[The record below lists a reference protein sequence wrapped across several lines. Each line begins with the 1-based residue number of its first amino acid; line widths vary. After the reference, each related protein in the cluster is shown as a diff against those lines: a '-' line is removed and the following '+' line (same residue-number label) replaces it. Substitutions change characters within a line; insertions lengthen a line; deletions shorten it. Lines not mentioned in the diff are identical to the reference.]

1 MLRPH
6 HGTGELMRVL
16 VVDSDR
22 SNGNTLSAQLKR
34 HGYDV
39 EICTTGTEALEKHEK
54 FDLFL
59 IDLLLPDID
68 GLEVCRAV
76 RATSD
81 IPVIAFTDAGMK
93 LDRILCLQAGCDD
106 CMAKPYGFRELLAR
120 IDAVLRRSHP
130 VAPRTTRA
138 EAIAHGSLCIDPETR
153 EVRLNGRLIGLTL
166 KEFDLLH
173 RLASEPHTVH
183 SRASLM
189 AAVWGFP
196 GHHVPGGRASRTIDT
211 HVSAVRSKLGSP
223 DWIITVRGVG
233 FRMGRV

>member
-1 MLRPH
+1 
-6 HGTGELMRVL
+6 MRVL

-22 SNGNTLSAQLKR
+22 SNGNRLSTQLKL
-34 HGYDV
+34 HGHDV
-39 EICTTGTEALEKHEK
+39 EVCTTGTDALERHEK

-68 GLEVCRAV
+68 GLEVCRTV
-76 RATSD
+76 RAKSD

-120 IDAVLRRSHP
+120 IDAVLRRSRP
-130 VAPRTTRA
+130 EPARSARA
-138 EAIAHGSLCIDPETR
+138 TAIAHGSLCIDPETR
-153 EVRLNGRLIGLTL
+153 EVRLNGRLVDLTL

-189 AAVWGFP
+189 AGVWGFP
-196 GHHVPGGRASRTIDT
+196 GRHIPGTRTSRTIDT
-211 HVSAVRSKLGSP
+211 HVSAVRAKLGSP

>member
-1 MLRPH
+1 
-6 HGTGELMRVL
+6 MRIL

-22 SNGNTLSAQLKR
+22 SNGNILSAQLRR

-39 EICTTGTEALEKHEK
+39 ETCATGTDALERHAK
-54 FDLFL
+54 FDLLL

-76 RATSD
+76 RVSSD

-120 IDAVLRRSHP
+120 IDAVLRRSRP
-130 VAPRTTRA
+130 SSAGSSRA
-138 EAIAHGSLCIDPETR
+138 AAIAHGSLCIDPETR
-153 EVRLNGRLIGLTL
+153 EVRLNGRLINLTL

-189 AAVWGFP
+189 AGVWGFP
-196 GHHVPGGRASRTIDT
+196 GRQVPGPRASRTIDT
-211 HVSAVRSKLGSP
+211 HVSAVRSKLGSA